1 MVMASQEVG
10 VDFRRYRDWLG
21 VVEEV
26 LTIALN
32 GACAT
37 RIVYGANITFKRF
50 QMYAPLLVERG
61 LLTAEN
67 NREGTVYRTTGR
79 GREFL
84 SLMRK
89 VRGLLEAPLEG
100 LPRRLSGMFP

>member
-1 MVMASQEVG
+1 VLASQEPG
-10 VDFRRYRDWLG
+10 VAFRQYRDWLR

-26 LTIALN
+26 LTIALD

-50 QMYAPLLVERG
+50 QMYAPFLVEKG
-61 LLTAEN
+61 LLAVED
-67 NREGTVYRTTGR
+67 RPRGSLYYRTTER

>member
-1 MVMASQEVG
+1 MLASQEPG
-10 VDFRRYRDWLG
+10 VAFRQYRDWLR

-26 LTIALN
+26 LTIALD

-61 LLTAEN
+61 LLTAAN
-67 NREGTVYRTTGR
+67 NREGTVYRTTAT

-89 VRGLLEAPLEG
+89 VRELLTA
-100 LPRRLSGMFP
+100 PRRLPGIFP